1 MSTLTRFAFT
11 LVTLGIGFSS
21 PLSAY
26 TVEQMKEMEAKVK
39 ALVEKNTPSV
49 VSLIGEKSPGAGSGT
64 IISADGLILTAAH
77 VTKGNDYMVV
87 VFPNGKQ
94 ARCKVL
100 GADYRRDVSLAKIE
114 QPGTYVFT
122 EIGDSKTLE
131 PTTVVVAMGHPGGYD
146 LRRTP
151 PVRIGRIVSKDM
163 GGFLVSDATLIG
175 GDSGGPLFNLEGKV
189 IGVHSSIGTSLAFN
203 RCAPTEAAKISW
215 DRMLAGERWG
225 TLGLPELRPGRAA
238 GNGRPVIG
246 AALDPESKD
255 GARINEVSAK
265 SPAEAAGLKA
275 GDRITKVGGTEV
287 KTSEELIEQ
296 IGKSKPGDKVEVVYQ
311 RDGTE
316 QKAELTLISRG
327 EMNKRLGIEEPPRR
341 RNRPRQPAP
350 GENSPEKP

>member
-1 MSTLTRFAFT
+1 MSKMTRFAFA
-11 LVTLGIGFSS
+11 LLSLGIGTTS
-21 PLSAY
+21 PLGAY
-26 TVEQMKEMEAKVK
+26 TVEQMKEMEARVK

-64 IISADGLILTAAH
+64 IVTADGLILTAAH

-94 ARCKVL
+94 SRCKVL
-100 GADYRRDVSLAKIE
+100 GSDYKRDVSLAKIE

-122 EIGDSKTLE
+122 EVGDSKALE

-151 PVRIGRIVSKDM
+151 PVRIGRIVSKDL

-203 RCAPTEAAKISW
+203 RCAPTEAAKVSW

-225 TLGLPELRPGRAA
+225 VLGLPELMPGRG
-238 GNGRPVIG
+238 GNARAVMG
-246 AALDPESKD
+246 AVFDKQSTTGVK
-255 GARINEVSAK
+255 ITEVSAK

-275 GDRITKVGGTEV
+275 GDVIIKIDGDDV
-287 KTSEELIEQ
+287 KTSEELSEQ
-296 IGKSKPGDKVEVVYQ
+296 IGNSKPGDKVEIVYQ

-316 QKAELTLISRG
+316 QKAQLTLISRG
-327 EMNKRLGIEEPPRR
+327 EMNKRLGVEESQRR
-341 RNRPRQPAP
+341 RPRPRQP
-350 GENSPEKP
+350 GLEENAPEKP